1 VSACTGPL
9 TLGELVDYWLGELS
23 PVAEAAI
30 EEHLFGCADCSQRLQ
45 WIAEVAGASRDLLR
59 RGRVPLAL
67 TSALLA
73 QLEQDGV
80 RIRHHHVEAGGY
92 THCTAGPDD
101 DLVALT
107 LRGEFRADE
116 RVDIIYHEAPDFLRE
131 RRMDV
136 PVDRVRGHV
145 TLVERGDAVRALPA
159 QRLRIGLYGVG
170 PAGERTIGEYTLLHA
185 PWPGVHS

>member
-1 VSACTGPL
+1 MSACARPL
-9 TLGELVDYWLGELS
+9 TLGQLVDYWLDELA
-23 PVAEAAI
+23 PAAEAAT
-30 EEHLFGCADCSQRLQ
+30 EEHLFGCAACSQRLQ

-73 QLEQDGV
+73 RLEQDGA
-80 RIRHHHVEAGGY
+80 RIRHHHVDAGGY

-101 DLVALT
+101 DLIALT
-107 LRGEFRADE
+107 LRGDFRADE
-116 RVDIIYHEAPDFLRE
+116 RVDLVYQEGPDFLRE

-136 PVDRVRGHV
+136 PVDRVHGQV

-159 QRLRIGLYGVG
+159 QRLRVELYGVG
-170 PAGERTIGEYTLLHA
+170 PTGERAIGEYTLLHA